1 MTIWERLYDIVAHSL
16 PTLAV
21 IFALV
26 LVLLALQAFYKK
38 RYSDIPGYRFRL
50 QLISS
55 LIVVTGVIL
64 IIVVLPV
71 TDALRAQLLGLVGI
85 LLSATI
91 ALSAATFMGN
101 AMAGIMLRSIRS
113 FKLGDFIRMEN
124 HFGKVSEMGLFHVE
138 IQTRDSNL
146 TTFPNLFLVTN
157 PYHVIRS
164 SGTIVSAD
172 ISLGYDIHH
181 TTIIPLLKDAADA
194 AGLLEPFVSI
204 TQLGDFAV
212 TYKVNGLLQ
221 DTKFLISIQSKLHEK
236 MLDSLHQANVE
247 IVSPRFK
254 NTRALPA
261 DKFFIP
267 KQPVAVEEPPNK
279 AEVAPESIVFEKADS
294 AENVESLRQS
304 LEETEQKITAT
315 KERVD
320 KAESEAQ
327 LATLNKELSSLNK
340 QKENLEKLFRQKEV
354 EQENQD

>member
-1 MTIWERLYDIVAHSL
+1 MTIWERLYGIVAHSL

-50 QLISS
+50 HLILS
-55 LIVVTGVIL
+55 LIILTGIIL

-71 TDALRAQLLGLVGI
+71 TDTLRAQLLGLIGI

-113 FKLGDFIRMEN
+113 FKLGDFIRTEN
-124 HFGKVSEMGLFHVE
+124 HFGKVSEMGLFHIE
-138 IQTRDSNL
+138 IQTQDSNL
-146 TTFPNLFLVTN
+146 TTFSNLFLVSN

-181 TTIIPLLKDAADA
+181 TTIAPLLKDAADA
-194 AGLLEPFVSI
+194 VGLLEPFVSI

-212 TYKVNGLLQ
+212 TYKINGLLQ
-221 DTKFLISIQSKLHEK
+221 DTKNLISIQSKLHEK

-247 IVSPRFK
+247 IVSPHFK
-254 NTRALPA
+254 NTRTLPA

-267 KQPVAVEEPPNK
+267 KQPHSVEETPNQG
-279 AEVAPESIVFEKADS
+279 EVTPESIVFEKADS
-294 AENVESLRQS
+294 AENIESLRQT
-304 LEETEQKITAT
+304 LEDTDQKITAT
-315 KERVD
+315 QEQIG
-320 KAESEAQ
+320 KAESDEQ
-327 LATLNKELSSLNK
+327 LGMLNKKLTNLK
-340 QKENLEKLFRQKEV
+340 QQKENLEKLFRQKEA